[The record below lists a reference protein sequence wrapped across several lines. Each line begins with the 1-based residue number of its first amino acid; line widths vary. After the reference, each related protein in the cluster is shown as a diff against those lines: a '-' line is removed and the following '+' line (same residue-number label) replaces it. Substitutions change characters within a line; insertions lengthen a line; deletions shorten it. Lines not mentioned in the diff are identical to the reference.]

1 MAEGPRFGAV
11 IVDDEPAAREAIR
24 TFLDDEPRVEVV
36 GEAGNGNE
44 AVEVV
49 REERPDLLFLDV
61 QMPDRD
67 GFAVLELLGD
77 EVPPGVVFV
86 TAHDEHA
93 VRAFEVHALDY
104 VLKPFGRPRFEAAM
118 ERALGRLEAESAL
131 SLRRTLESMAG
142 SRGLD
147 PTEAAAV
154 EPANDDGSAAGKRPA
169 RLGVR
174 VGSKTI
180 LLPVDEIDWVEADGD
195 YARIHTGGRAHLVTE
210 RMNTLEE
217 LLGPERFLRIH
228 RSVIVNLARIRELH
242 RDADGGGAVVLD
254 SDVRLRVARR
264 RWEELERALGL

>member
-1 MAEGPRFGAV
+1 MAERPRFRAV
-11 IVDDEPAAREAIR
+11 IVDDEPAARDAIR
-24 TFLDDEPRVEVV
+24 TFLDDEPRVEVA
-36 GEAGNGNE
+36 GEAANGEE
-44 AVEVV
+44 AVAVV

-67 GFAVLELLGD
+67 GFGVLEALEGD
-77 EVPPGVVFV
+77 VPPGVVFV

-104 VLKPFGRPRFEAAM
+104 VLKPFGRPRFEAAV
-118 ERALGRLEAESAL
+118 ERALGRLEAQSAL
-131 SLRRTLESMAG
+131 TLRQTLESMAA

-147 PTEAAAV
+147 SVEAGALEPTD
-154 EPANDDGSAAGKRPA
+154 DDGSGACGRPT

-174 VGSKTI
+174 LGSRTI
-180 LLPVDEIDWVEADGD
+180 LVPVEEVDWVEAHGD
-195 YARIHTGGRAHLVTE
+195 YARVHAGGRAHLLAE
-210 RMNTLEE
+210 RMSALEE

-228 RSVIVNLARIRELH
+228 RSVIVNLERIRELH